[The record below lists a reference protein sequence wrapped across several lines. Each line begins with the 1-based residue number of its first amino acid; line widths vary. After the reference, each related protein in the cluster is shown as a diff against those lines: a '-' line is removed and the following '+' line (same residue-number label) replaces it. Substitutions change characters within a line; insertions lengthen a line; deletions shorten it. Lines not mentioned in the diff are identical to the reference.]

1 MCLKPQP
8 PQPMPEDTG
17 LVGAALL
24 NAASPYRFIG
34 DVVYAQFA
42 DEEFADLYPNDGQP
56 SISPVILSFVT
67 VFQYLE
73 DLSDRD
79 TVFALKDRISWK
91 YALHLPLTY
100 PSFDHTVL
108 VEFRGRLCRHKAEGR
123 VFDAVLARLKDM
135 GMVKARGTQRTDSLS
150 VLTRARTLNRLEVV
164 SDTIRVAVKALLHA
178 DAEWTRTVIPIEWE
192 KLYGRPCKSER
203 MSEEQREEAK
213 VRVGRDGQWLL
224 DRLDEDDATH
234 LRELRDVETLRL
246 VWKQH
251 FLIAEDD
258 TVAWTPTGNQGGAD
272 AIETPYDPEARW
284 SMKGSFNWIGDKLQV
299 TETDDEGLPH
309 LITDIDLTPATDADF
324 TALEAIRERQK
335 ARGVLPSERYAD
347 SGYISGPNI
356 KDGREEYGEDLIGP
370 IRDVTTWQ
378 SKRSDGLTQA
388 DFHIDL
394 IAGHVICPAVIEVPI
409 TKGPKGTRQAGFPAK
424 LCQTCPLRERC
435 YNGKSDGRTL
445 RFGPA
450 YEETQAARRRQ
461 KTEEFKTKYR
471 QHRGGV
477 EGCLSTLV
485 HGHGIRRNRYYRR
498 ATNRTRALC
507 TAAALNLAR
516 AAAWR
521 AGYRPKKHQP
531 NLGLAGPATV
541 GAVGPAAGAK

>member
-1 MCLKPQP
+1 
-8 PQPMPEDTG
+8 MPEETDRI
-17 LVGAALL
+17 GAYLL
-24 NAASPYRFIG
+24 DADSPYRFIG
-34 DVVYAQFA
+34 DVLYAQFH

-56 SISPVILSFVT
+56 SISPIILSFVT

-79 TVFALKDRISWK
+79 AVFALKDRISWK

-108 VEFRGRLCRHKAEGR
+108 VEFRIRLRTHKAQGR

-150 VLTRARTLNRLEVV
+150 VLTRARTLNRLELV
-164 SDTIRVAVKALLHA
+164 SDTIRVAVKALLKA
-178 DAEWTRTVIPIEWE
+178 DAEWTRRVIPIEWE
-192 KLYGRPCKSER
+192 QRYGKPCKSER

-224 DRLDEDDATH
+224 DRLEKDDAAH

-258 TVAWTPTGNQGGAD
+258 TVEWTPTGDHGGAN

-284 SMKGSFNWIGDKLQV
+284 SKKGSFNWIGDKLQV

-309 LITDIDLTPATDADF
+309 LITDIDLTAATDADF
-324 TALEAIRERQK
+324 TALEEIRERQK
-335 ARGVLPSERYAD
+335 ARDVLPSERYAD

-370 IRDVTTWQ
+370 MRDVHTAQ
-378 SKRSDGLTQA
+378 SKRADGLTHA

-394 IAGHVICPAVIEVPI
+394 IAGRAICPAVIEVSII
-409 TKGPKGTRQAGFPAK
+409 TWGDGTRQATFPARF
-424 LCQTCPLRERC
+424 CQTCPLQERC
-435 YNGKSDGRTL
+435 CTGKTEGRSL

-461 KTEEFKTKYR
+461 KTEAFKTKYR

-477 EGCLSTLV
+477 EACLSTLV

-498 ATNRTRALC
+498 ATNRIRALC

-531 NLGLAGPATV
+531 NLGLAA
-541 GAVGPAAGAK
+541 AEAAGAAGTVAGTG